1 MSCQWPGRH
10 RRTRLVPV
18 EKLYKIDKR
27 KPLVWFVFVVNDDL
41 EIAMIAVVTN
51 VAFIAI
57 ISNLLKCDYM
67 IK

>member
-1 MSCQWPGRH
+1 MTP
-10 RRTRLVPV
+10 LVPV
-18 EKLYKIDKR
+18 EKLYNIDKR
-27 KPLVWFVFVVNDDL
+27 KPLVWFVFLVNDDL
-41 EIAMIAVVTN
+41 QIAIIAVVTN